1 MRKKCLV
8 LFSGGLDS
16 RLVAKI
22 MQEQNFKVIALFFN
36 LPFINENLED
46 IRNFCKKNNIKL
58 KIADCTKGK
67 LLEEYIQVIN
77 SPKYGRGSG
86 FNPCIDCK
94 IFIFEKARI
103 FADAKNIEIIATGD
117 VLGERPFSQNK
128 SSLELI
134 EKQANVEKRILRP
147 LCSKILK
154 PTFFEKKGLVNREDM
169 FEIQGRGRSKQIE
182 LAKKY
187 NISYPNPSGGCLL
200 CETRFKKRFKT
211 LLKRDINCYKL
222 KLIKI
227 GRHFLINNSWI
238 VLGRDKKEN
247 FIIEKIGKRKNLVIS
262 SKPGPTALIIDNYS
276 EKSKKIA
283 EQLVEIY
290 SKKENLEQRKKFEK
304 FKL

>member
-1 MRKKCLV
+1 MKKKCLV
-8 LFSGGLDS
+8 LLSGGLDS

-22 MQEQNFKVIALFFN
+22 MQEQKFKVIALFFK
-36 LPFINENLED
+36 LPFIKENLED
-46 IRNFCKKNNIKL
+46 IRTFCKENNIKL

-67 LLEEYIQVIN
+67 LLKQYLEVIN
-77 SPKYGRGSG
+77 NPKYGRGSE

-94 IFIFEKARI
+94 IFMLNNAIK
-103 FADAKNIEIIATGD
+103 FADSKNIEIIATGD

-134 EKQANVEKRILRP
+134 ESSADVEKRILRP
-147 LCSKILK
+147 LSSKILN
-154 PTFFEKKGLVNREDM
+154 PTFFEKKGLISREDM
-169 FEIQGRGRSKQIE
+169 FGISGRGRSKQIE

-187 NISYPNPSGGCLL
+187 KISYPNPSGGCLL
-200 CETRFKKRFKT
+200 CENKFKKRFKI
-211 LLKRDINCYKL
+211 LLKREIDSDKL
-222 KLIKI
+222 ELIKI

-238 VLGRDKKEN
+238 IVGRNKKEN
-247 FIIEKIGKRKNLVIS
+247 SIIEKIGKRKNLIIS
-262 SKPGPTALIIDNYS
+262 KKSGPSSLVIDNFS

-290 SKKENLEQRKKFEK
+290 SKKQNLEQRKKFEE